1 MTQCSDSTEFIS
13 ENELP
18 RFVKTI
24 QIGAVILSSVFS
36 QLITINNAAYQGA
49 VLFSQPDAK
58 TLFRQKPF
66 EK

>member
-24 QIGAVILSSVFS
+24 QIGAVVLSAVFS
-36 QLITINNAAYQGA
+36 QLITISNTADQGA
-49 VLFSQPDAK
+49 FPFSQPYAK
-58 TLFRQKPF
+58 TLL
-66 EK
+66 